1 MGLKSVSV
9 RSTSHQWLGL
19 QGDQWVRSSA
29 VAIARVSGYLST
41 KIMATSSRTSSARQR
56 PAPDARTAAALK
68 LYVVLMRASAA
79 VTRRVDESVTRH
91 GLSPAE
97 FGILEVLYHRG
108 PMLLGEVQRKIL
120 VSSGGITFL
129 VDKLAS
135 KGLVERR
142 ECETDRRARYAALT
156 TEGERLIERLFPPH
170 AAKIAEVIGAA
181 ALTTSEQR
189 ELTSLLRRLG
199 TSADVD
205 AVESED

>member
-1 MGLKSVSV
+1 MT
-9 RSTSHQWLGL
+9 TS
-19 QGDQWVRSSA
+19 
-29 VAIARVSGYLST
+29 
-41 KIMATSSRTSSARQR
+41 SSRTSTSR
-56 PAPDARTAAALK
+56 PRPVSDARTAAALK

-79 VTRRVDESVTRH
+79 VTRRVDETVTRH

-129 VDKLAS
+129 VDKLVS

-156 TEGERLIERLFPPH
+156 AEGERLIERIFPPH
-170 AAKIAEVIGAA
+170 AAKIAEVIAA
-181 ALTTSEQR
+181 ASLSATEQR

-199 TSADVD
+199 TSADAD
-205 AVESED
+205 AAKSEE

>member
-1 MGLKSVSV
+1 
-9 RSTSHQWLGL
+9 
-19 QGDQWVRSSA
+19 
-29 VAIARVSGYLST
+29 
-41 KIMATSSRTSSARQR
+41 MATTSSRASTIRQR

-156 TEGERLIERLFPPH
+156 AEGERLIERIFPAH
-170 AAKIAEVIGAA
+170 AALITEVVGKASLTAAE
-181 ALTTSEQR
+181 QK

-199 TSADVD
+199 TSADDDRDGTHV
-205 AVESED
+205 

>member
-1 MGLKSVSV
+1 M
-9 RSTSHQWLGL
+9 TT
-19 QGDQWVRSSA
+19 A
-29 VAIARVSGYLST
+29 
-41 KIMATSSRTSSARQR
+41 SSRTSATRQR

-79 VTRRVDESVTRH
+79 VGRRVEESITRH

-97 FGILEVLYHRG
+97 FGILEALYHRG
-108 PMLLGEVQRKIL
+108 PMLLGEVQRRIL

-156 TEGERLIERLFPPH
+156 SEGERLIDRIFPPH
-170 AAKIAEVIGAA
+170 AARIAEVVGKA
-181 ALTTSEQR
+181 ALTAAEQR

-199 TSADVD
+199 TSADD
-205 AVESED
+205 DETERQE